1 MIQPYP
7 YNDPFTQKII
17 SCCFYWLFL
26 IKTVISQI
34 LRFLVFRI
42 HKDIE
47 HKDNMTNSI
56 LLHMPEH
63 SRDISIHS
71 KPFYTIHDIEARLN
85 PINKLNLIVL
95 TLYYLLYSNI
105 LINRYVKPALRW
117 YFSSNQFI
125 FTNIILQKK
134 VSSILYEC

>member
-17 SCCFYWLFL
+17 SCCFYLVVFD
-26 IKTVISQI
+26 KNRKI

-47 HKDNMTNSI
+47 NKDNMTNRI

-63 SRDISIHS
+63 SQDILIHI
-71 KPFYTIHDIEARLN
+71 KPFETIHDIEARLN
-85 PINKLNLIVL
+85 PINKIQSDCPYIVL
-95 TLYYLLYSNI
+95 LIIFKYIYIYL
-105 LINRYVKPALRW
+105 
-117 YFSSNQFI
+117 
-125 FTNIILQKK
+125 
-134 VSSILYEC
+134 

>member
-1 MIQPYP
+1 M
-7 YNDPFTQKII
+7 
-17 SCCFYWLFL
+17 LFL
-26 IKTVISQI
+26 FGLFFDKNRKI

-47 HKDNMTNSI
+47 NKDNMTNRI

-63 SRDISIHS
+63 SQDISIHS
-71 KPFYTIHDIEARLN
+71 KPFETVHDIEARLN

-105 LINRYVKPALRW
+105 FIWVNRYVKPALR
-117 YFSSNQFI
+117 
-125 FTNIILQKK
+125 
-134 VSSILYEC
+134 